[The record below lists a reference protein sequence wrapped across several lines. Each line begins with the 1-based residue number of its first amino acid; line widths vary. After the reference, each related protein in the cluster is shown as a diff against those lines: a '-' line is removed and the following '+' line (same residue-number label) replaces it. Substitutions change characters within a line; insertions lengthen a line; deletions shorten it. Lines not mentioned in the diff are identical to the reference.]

1 MPIETEEEKFKN
13 KDKVAPLTLEKQKKF
28 IAVIKGPKLEM
39 LFIFTLSIDLRQG
52 ELLGHTDIYI
62 TANTYTHVLKEHKEK
77 SVDIFS
83 IINVINDENN
93 KKISTISMSET
104 VDITVFMV
112 HPTGF
117 EPATDGYH
125 YYKNINFSFVL
136 KPSVFNALRT

>member
-117 EPATDGYH
+117 EPATDGFEVQRSIQLSYGC
-125 YYKNINFSFVL
+125 IN
-136 KPSVFNALRT
+136 KIYTEK